1 MEVAVSRPW
10 EANPSAEFRR
20 RLGKSAIELG
30 TTNSSPSCPDIWEL
44 DNGDF
49 AVVGR
54 DLTSAYDGRLPADVS
69 VSSDERIVVI
79 PRTTL
84 IAAKRDIPRA

>member
-1 MEVAVSRPW
+1 MIRPW
-10 EANPSAEFRR
+10 EASPTADFKR
-20 RLGKSAIELG
+20 RLGKPASELG

-54 DLTSAYDGRLPADVS
+54 DLTAAYTGRLPDDVS
-69 VSSDERIVVI
+69 VAQDERIVII
-79 PRTTL
+79 PRVTL
-84 IAAKRDIPRA
+84 IAARSDIPHA

>member
-1 MEVAVSRPW
+1 MIRPW

-20 RLGKSAIELG
+20 RLGKSAGELG

-54 DLTSAYDGRLPADVS
+54 DLTAAYAGRLPDDVS
-69 VSSDERIVVI
+69 VAPDERIVVI

-84 IAAKRDIPRA
+84 VAARSDIPHA